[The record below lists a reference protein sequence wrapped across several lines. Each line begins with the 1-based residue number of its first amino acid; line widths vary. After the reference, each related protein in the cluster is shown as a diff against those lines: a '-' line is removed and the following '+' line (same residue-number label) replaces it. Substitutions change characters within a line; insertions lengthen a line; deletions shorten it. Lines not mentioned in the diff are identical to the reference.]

1 MSWRTPSYFI
11 AAASASLS
19 MTAWKAP
26 MSETSMLRPTRPGFS
41 GSTKVRISLAT
52 ESNTSARLGTKAN
65 GRHRRL
71 RGLRSDSACECPSFE
86 RFAGTQTSKDGTRRP
101 RPAPREDG
109 VKPGRTPVVPLPVVF
124 AAGATRRPATRRAG
138 CAVLAHAG
146 SMVWPQFCACYSG
159 RTLWSDRVSREA
171 TILTGRYERRP
182 CRDRG
187 RRVGGRHQP
196 DPRSVA

>member
-124 AAGATRRPATRRAG
+124 AAGATRRRLRDVPDAPFSRMPGRWCGRSSA
-138 CAVLAHAG
+138 LAIRGAR
-146 SMVWPQFCACYSG
+146 YG
-159 RTLWSDRVSREA
+159 RIAYL
-171 TILTGRYERRP
+171 ERRP
-182 CRDRG
+182 FSLADMNDARAG
-187 RRVGGRHQP
+187 TE
-196 DPRSVA
+196 VAALADATNRTLVP